1 MPRGP
6 RFDAPQTC
14 HHVMIR
20 GIERRILF
28 VDDDDRCDLEGRLS
42 RILPESGMTCFAW
55 AFMPNHIHLVVRSG
69 QAPLSRVLAR
79 VGTGFAR
86 HFNERHGR
94 VGHLFQNRFRS
105 RIVADDA
112 DLLGVIRYVHRN
124 PLAGGV
130 VATFDALGDHRWSGH
145 AALVGR
151 CEPARFHSCAAA
163 LALFGATPIAARQRL
178 REWMQ
183 ADSDGSAGA
192 DPLEPE
198 GEVALDVAA
207 GQSPRTCA
215 MPLPRDV
222 DVCVA
227 HVARAFGLDSSALS
241 GAVHSPLV
249 TDARAVVAHLC
260 VHRLGLAGARI
271 AARLAMSRSG
281 VSRAVT
287 RGVAIARARRIEWP
301 GPSAADRDAT
311 NVPDATGATNVPAE
325 DQE

>member
-6 RFDAPQTC
+6 RIDAPQTC

-20 GIERRILF
+20 GIERRVLF
-28 VDDDDRCDLEGRLS
+28 VDDDDRCDLERRLS

-130 VATFDALGDHRWSGH
+130 VASLDELEDHRWSGH

-151 CEPARFHSCAAA
+151 RDPSPFHARAAA
-163 LALFGATPIAARQRL
+163 LALFGASPIEARERL
-178 REWMQ
+178 GVWME

-198 GEVALDVAA
+198 GEVALDVATA
-207 GQSPRTCA
+207 PQTSACVA
-215 MPLPRDV
+215 PLPRDV

-227 HVARAFGLDSSALS
+227 HVARAFGLNASAMCGIGRTRL
-241 GAVHSPLV
+241 L
-249 TDARAVVAHLC
+249 TQARSVAAHLC
-260 VHRLGLAGARI
+260 VHRLGLPGARI
-271 AARLAMSRSG
+271 GARLALSVSG

-287 RGVAIARARRIEWP
+287 RGVAIARDRGIDWP
-301 GPSAADRDAT
+301 GPSESDRDAT
-311 NVPDATGATNVPAE
+311 NVPDAIGAS
-325 DQE
+325 

>member
-6 RFDAPQTC
+6 RLDAPQTF

-42 RILPESGMTCFAW
+42 QILPESGMACFAW
-55 AFMPNHIHLVVRSG
+55 AFMPNHIHLVLQSG
-69 QAPLSRVLAR
+69 PAPLSRVLAR

-86 HFNERHGR
+86 RFNERHGR

-124 PLAGGV
+124 PLAGGI
-130 VATFDALGDHRWSGH
+130 VATLDALGDHRWSGH

-151 CEPARFHSCAAA
+151 CEPAGFHSRAAA
-163 LALFGATPIAARQRL
+163 LALFGATPIEARERL
-178 REWMQ
+178 LAWME
-183 ADSDGSAGA
+183 ADLDGSAGT

-198 GEVALDVAA
+198 GEVAPCVAA
-207 GQSPRTCA
+207 THPIQTCA
-215 MPLPRDV
+215 APLPRDV

-227 HVARAFGLDSSALS
+227 HVARAFGLDSSVLS
-241 GAVHSPLV
+241 AAGHSPLV
-249 TDARAVVAHLC
+249 ADARAVVAHLC
-260 VHRLGLAGARI
+260 VHRLGHTGARI

-281 VSRAVT
+281 VSRAVA
-287 RGVAIARARRIEWP
+287 RGVAIARERGIDWP
-301 GPSAADRDAT
+301 GPNVGDRDAT
-311 NVPDATGATNVPAE
+311 NVPDATGATSVPV
-325 DQE
+325 QE

>member
-1 MPRGP
+1 
-6 RFDAPQTC
+6 
-14 HHVMIR
+14 MIR

-28 VDDDDRCDLEGRLS
+28 VDDDDRCDLEARLS
-42 RILPESGMTCFAW
+42 RILPESGMACFAW

-79 VGTGFAR
+79 IGTGFAR
-86 HFNERHGR
+86 HFNGRHGR

-105 RIVADDA
+105 RVVADDA
-112 DLLGVIRYVHRN
+112 DLVGVIRYVHRN

-130 VATFDALGDHRWSGH
+130 VATLDALGDYRWSGH

-151 CEPARFHSCAAA
+151 REPARFHSGAAA
-163 LALFGATPIAARQRL
+163 LALFGATPIEARERL
-178 REWMQ
+178 RAWME

-198 GEVALDVAA
+198 GEVAPGVATA
-207 GQSPRTCA
+207 QQTARCA
-215 MPLPRDV
+215 APLPRDV

-227 HVARAFGLDSSALS
+227 HVARAFGLDSSALN
-241 GAVHSPLV
+241 GAGHSPLV
-249 TDARAVVAHLC
+249 SDARAVVAHLC

-281 VSRAVT
+281 VSRAVV
-287 RGVAIARARRIEWP
+287 RGVEIARERGIDWP
-301 GPSAADRDAT
+301 GPSVADRDAT
-311 NVPDATGATNVPAE
+311 NVPGATGATNVPG
-325 DQE
+325 

>member
-6 RFDAPQTC
+6 RLDAPQTF

-28 VDDDDRCDLEGRLS
+28 VDDDDRCDLEARLS
-42 RILPESGMTCFAW
+42 RILPESGMACFAW
-55 AFMPNHIHLVVRSG
+55 AFMPNHIHLVVQSG
-69 QAPLSRVLAR
+69 PAPLSRVLAR

-86 HFNERHGR
+86 RFNERHGR

-130 VATFDALGDHRWSGH
+130 VATLDALGEHRWSGH

-151 CEPARFHSCAAA
+151 REPAGFHSRAAA
-163 LALFGATPIAARQRL
+163 LGLFGATPIEALERL
-178 REWMQ
+178 RAWME
-183 ADSDGSAGA
+183 ADSDGSAGT

-198 GEVALDVAA
+198 GEVAPCAA
-207 GQSPRTCA
+207 ADHPIQTCA
-215 MPLPRDV
+215 APLPRDV

-227 HVARAFGLDSSALS
+227 HVARAFGLDSSVLS
-241 GAVHSPLV
+241 AAGHSPLV
-249 TDARAVVAHLC
+249 ADARAVVAHLC

-271 AARLAMSRSG
+271 AARLVMSRSG
-281 VSRAVT
+281 VSRAVA
-287 RGVAIARARRIEWP
+287 RGVAIARERGIDWP
-301 GPSAADRDAT
+301 GTNVGDRDAT
-311 NVPDATGATNVPAE
+311 NVPDATGATSVPV
-325 DQE
+325 QE